1 MKDQLQVIRDEMF
14 GAKVGLFSAYNTRGD
29 VDLRKSDSK
38 LP

>member
-1 MKDQLQVIRDEMF
+1 MRDQLEEIRDEMF
-14 GAKVGLFSAYNTRGD
+14 GVKVGLFSAHNTRGD